1 MLRIKGRKVKA
12 MAQRME
18 TRKPIR
24 EKKGRNNMKE
34 KNRDKEKEGEK
45 VRKVKSNKLLVNL

>member
-1 MLRIKGRKVKA
+1 
-12 MAQRME
+12 ME